1 MASAY
6 HMFAWVQEIVLR
18 TYVAHFCAAT
28 GTSASASS
36 LDYSYCKRGLRS
48 ADIFGVRSYTSTV
61 GL

>member
-28 GTSASASS
+28 GTVRHLRWTTRTVREDYVALIFSACVATRV
-36 LDYSYCKRGLRS
+36 L
-48 ADIFGVRSYTSTV
+48 
-61 GL
+61 